1 MAHFSDQVHI
11 SISSFEKNVI
21 YYDLQLSQKMADHHH
36 FSFVWQYTG
45 KAVINPVDQ
54 AQAMRKYIGDEVIF
68 TFKSLTGIRLMSKGI
83 ITEVAS
89 IDKHGSAV
97 GLHITGISH
106 SKVIDDMPK
115 SRTYLERGMD
125 DIVVDLLSE
134 GPTEFYQRD
143 AIRSTYLKEFNYM
156 AQYNETNFEF
166 LKRLAAR
173 YGQWFYFDGMRMQ
186 FGQLKNSKVKLING
200 ASMHSFKIQANMTA
214 HNISLAGYDYKN
226 AAGIRDASERTSTG
240 SKDSFASIVGFNQ
253 STVTQGELSVGAYTN
268 NAQNKEEIQEM
279 ITLQTAG
286 SDANSVYYSGISYF
300 PLGLGQTFII
310 VNQTIEH
317 HLVCI
322 EAIHHSEVHGNYT
335 CEFKAIPDDVSA
347 PHYTNTKVFAKAETQ
362 PAKIRDNNDPE
373 GLGRVKVEFYWG
385 AATKISQWIRMI
397 QPHTGAGK
405 GFYFIPEIGEEVLVG
420 FEGGNAQDPYVMGAH
435 YNGQAKSGYATEKN
449 DLKVIQTRS
458 GNRIISDDAT
468 GDITIESQKGQTIAV
483 IHGDGNI
490 RFKAPKNIE
499 LDAGEDVIIRAG
511 RSITSTSEQDI
522 TESAGVNKSTTVGM
536 MQITKVGGD
545 SMLHIKG
552 KAHEQI
558 DGDFHSEAKQ
568 DRNVI
573 SHTEIVS
580 HSDKNVEFHSKN
592 DIQNN
597 STENTTQ
604 N

>member
-11 SISSFEKNVI
+11 TIGDFTQNII
-21 YYDLQLSQKMADHHH
+21 YYDLKLSQKMADHHH

-89 IDKHGSAV
+89 IDRHGSAV

-125 DIVVDLLSE
+125 DIVIDLLSE

-226 AAGIRDASERTSTG
+226 AAGIRDTSERTATG

-253 STVTQGELSVGAYTN
+253 STITQGEVSVGAYTN

-373 GLGRVKVEFYWG
+373 GLGRVKVEFYWASG
-385 AATKISQWIRMI
+385 TKTSQWIRMI

-405 GFYFIPEIGEEVLVG
+405 GSYLIPEIGEEVLVG
-420 FEGGNAQDPYVMGAH
+420 FEGGNAQNPYVMGAH

-468 GDITIESQKGQTIAV
+468 GDITIESKMGQTLAV
-483 IHGDGNI
+483 LYGDGNI
-490 RFKAPKNIE
+490 RFKAPKSIE
-499 LDAGEDVIIRAG
+499 LDAGEDIILNAGKNMSTNVGLNKTNTIGGNYTETITGTKFLNIGIDFAIKVIGNFA
-511 RSITSTSEQDI
+511 EF
-522 TESAGVNKSTTVGM
+522 
-536 MQITKVGGD
+536 
-545 SMLHIKG
+545 IKG
-552 KAHEQI
+552 NRE
-558 DGDFHSEAKQ
+558 SETGERKEMAKTASLVSTEEHI
-568 DRNVI
+568 NV
-573 SHTEIVS
+573 HA
-580 HSDKNVEFHSKN
+580 SKN
-592 DIQNN
+592 LNKYSGEN
-597 STENTTQ
+597 SINS
-604 N
+604 

>member
-1 MAHFSDQVHI
+1 
-11 SISSFEKNVI
+11 
-21 YYDLQLSQKMADHHH
+21 
-36 FSFVWQYTG
+36 
-45 KAVINPVDQ
+45 
-54 AQAMRKYIGDEVIF
+54 
-68 TFKSLTGIRLMSKGI
+68 
-83 ITEVAS
+83 
-89 IDKHGSAV
+89 
-97 GLHITGISH
+97 
-106 SKVIDDMPK
+106 MPK

-125 DIVVDLLSE
+125 DIVIDLLSE

-226 AAGIRDASERTSTG
+226 AAGIRDASERTTTG

-253 STVTQGELSVGAYTN
+253 STITQGELSVGAYTN

-300 PLGLGQTFII
+300 PLGLGQTFTI

-373 GLGRVKVEFYWG
+373 GLGRVKVEFYWASG
-385 AATKISQWIRMI
+385 TKTSQWIRMI

-405 GFYFIPEIGEEVLVG
+405 GSYLIPEIGEEVLVG
-420 FEGGNAQDPYVMGAH
+420 FEGGNAQNPYVMGAH

-468 GDITIESQKGQTIAV
+468 GDITIESKMGQTLAV
-483 IHGDGNI
+483 LYGDGNVKI
-490 RFKAPKNIE
+490 KAPKNIE
-499 LDAGEDVIIRAG
+499 FDAGEDIILNAGKNMSTNVGLNKTNTIGGNYTETITGTKFLNIGIDFAIKVIGNFA
-511 RSITSTSEQDI
+511 EF
-522 TESAGVNKSTTVGM
+522 
-536 MQITKVGGD
+536 
-545 SMLHIKG
+545 IKG
-552 KAHEQI
+552 NRE
-558 DGDFHSEAKQ
+558 SETGERKEMAKTASLVSTEEHI
-568 DRNVI
+568 NV
-573 SHTEIVS
+573 HA
-580 HSDKNVEFHSKN
+580 SKN
-592 DIQNN
+592 LNKYSGEN
-597 STENTTQ
+597 SINS
-604 N
+604 